1 MSYHVYIAFGGFKE
15 TPISLEA
22 WLAAARQCV
31 DVAVIEE
38 RNRIGKTIYDVR
50 LKGDESASL
59 HLTPYGLV
67 DAQDPSKELVAAM
80 FKLAS
85 GLGADVYSER
95 LKRYTSIED
104 WEKRTRDYRLKRDE
118 RRRLM
123 KMQRFRRFAM
133 FASVLGL
140 SFALAWFTSGHA
152 Q

>member
-1 MSYHVYIAFGGFKE
+1 MSYHVYIAFKGFKE

-22 WLAAARQCV
+22 WLAAARQCE

-38 RNRIGKTIYDVR
+38 RNRSGKVIYQVK

-59 HLTPYGLV
+59 HHTPYGLV
-67 DAQDPSKELVAAM
+67 DAQDPSKALVATM
-80 FKLAS
+80 FNLA
-85 GLGADVYSER
+85 GRLGADVYSER

-123 KMQRFRRFAM
+123 KTQRIRRTAM
-133 FASVLGL
+133 YTFVVVLSL
-140 SFALAWFTSGHA
+140 ALGWLTSRHA